1 MFQTILD
8 TEDSTDLEDRVA
20 LQWMVEI
27 EARTQQD
34 DSQIM
39 IIT

>member
-20 LQWMVEI
+20 MQWMVEI